1 LYDFKGRWDD
11 AEIVGGID
19 EAIPGK
25 VGEDEGGGG
34 GVIGEVANE
43 D

>member
-1 LYDFKGRWDD
+1 MGRGDNVESVKGLDKT
-11 AEIVGGID
+11 IL
-19 EAIPGK
+19 GK
-25 VGEDEGGGG
+25 VGEDEGGSR